1 MMHRRSQGSDALSVL
16 MPCRNGLPFLGEA
29 IDSVL
34 AAPQVLELLVADGGS
49 VDGSLELLR
58 QRAARDPRLRLVSLV
73 DQGVANGLN
82 RALDQARGTVI
93 GWLNADD
100 RYLPGAPE
108 RALAALQQHPDW
120 LLVYGEGDHID
131 AEGAVLEAYPT
142 RPPQVGLEGF
152 RAGCFLCQPTVFWRR
167 SLSVM
172 LGPLETNLQTC
183 FDFEYWLRAFAAFPS
198 RIGHLPERQAQT
210 RLHPRTLSA
219 TRLHRAVLEASM
231 LQAHYFAADPPQ
243 MLQRYLGQLADGL
256 LPLPPGMSLEQ
267 HCRDL
272 LAEAS
277 TLPFPPPQ
285 LQAISTMLQSWRD
298 AAPAQPEPISAEPTR
313 TASAPDPVSAEEPA
327 ADLSRLDAAAIEMPA
342 PLKAQPGPRP
352 HQGRVCVLVL
362 GTHRSGTSALAG
374 CLVRLGCEPPQTPIG
389 ACKTNE
395 RGFFESWL
403 IHDLNQEILTF
414 LQSHWTDY
422 KPLAWQKLV
431 SEESEAW
438 QQRAVQI
445 LQQEFPGTAPIVLK
459 DPRISRLLPFWLR
472 ALAATDY
479 AAHAILIHRHPLE
492 VALSL
497 QRRNQLAVP
506 YGQLLWLVSV
516 LEAEQAS
523 RSLPRSFLSYG
534 QLLEQAPAI
543 FQRIGQ
549 ELQLNWPAGQ
559 HATARDPQSP
569 LKGFLSADL
578 RHHHA
583 SSTPEAKAGSPLP
596 PLLADWIAM
605 TYQSLER
612 FAAGTAEQGD
622 LERLDQTRRPLH
634 TALAALG
641 DWLPP
646 PVVVEG

>member
-1 MMHRRSQGSDALSVL
+1 MIARRSQGSDALSVL
-16 MPCRNGLPFLGEA
+16 MPCRDGLPFLNEA

-58 QRAARDPRLRLVSLV
+58 RRAARDPRLRLVSLA
-73 DQGVANGLN
+73 DQGVADGLN

-108 RALAALQQHPDW
+108 RALAALQQHPNW
-120 LLVYGEGDHID
+120 LMVYGEGEHID

-142 RPPQVGLEGF
+142 RPPEVGLEGF

-172 LGPLETNLQTC
+172 LGPLETNLQTG

-198 RIGHLPERQAQT
+198 RIGYLPERQAQT
-210 RLHPRTLSA
+210 RLHPHTLSA
-219 TRLHRAVLEASM
+219 TRLHRAMLEATM
-231 LQAHYFAADPPQ
+231 LQARYFAADPPR

-256 LPLPPGMSLEQ
+256 LPLPQGISLEQ

-272 LAEAS
+272 LTEAS
-277 TLPFPPPQ
+277 TLPFPPSQ
-285 LQAISTMLQSWRD
+285 LQVISTMLQAWRG
-298 AAPAQPEPISAEPTR
+298 AAPTHPAPIPVEPTR
-313 TASAPDPVSAEEPA
+313 VAITPDPLVPAEPA
-327 ADLSRLDAAAIEMPA
+327 LDQSSPDEATIETPA
-342 PLKAQPGPRP
+342 PLEAPAGPGPQRE
-352 HQGRVCVLVL
+352 RVCVLVL

-374 CLVRLGCEPPQTPIG
+374 CLVHLGCQPPQTPIG
-389 ACKTNE
+389 ACETNE

-422 KPLAWQKLV
+422 KPLAWQKLL
-431 SEESEAW
+431 SQESEAW
-438 QQRAVQI
+438 HQRAVQI
-445 LQQEFPGTAPIVLK
+445 LRQEFPGTGPIVLK

-472 ALAATDY
+472 ALAAADY
-479 AAHAILIHRHPLE
+479 ATHAILIHRHPLE

-497 QRRNQLAVP
+497 QRRNHLAVP

-523 RSLPRSFLSYG
+523 RSLPRYFLNYE
-534 QLLEQAPAI
+534 QLLEQSPAI

-549 ELQLNWPAGQ
+549 ALQLNWPASEE
-559 HATARDPQSP
+559 ATAEDPHSP
-569 LKGFLSADL
+569 LKAFLSADL

-583 SSTPEAKAGSPLP
+583 SNAPEAKAGSPLP
-596 PLLADWIAM
+596 PLLADWIA
-605 TYQSLER
+605 TTHQILER
-612 FAAGTAEQGD
+612 LATGSTEQGD
-622 LERLDQTRRPLH
+622 LEHLDPIHRSLH